1 MGDEVVSESCNDT
14 IGAIQLDYPP
24 LLEEVSQLQRYVLK
38 KRSRGQE
45 PTADE
50 LLSACSKGLL
60 VGNGNAPGYAGLDD
74 LRKFLKDLPTPF
86 EFTRDLMAHT
96 LGLRR
101 STIDTFLKP
110 NRKKRKKSGPH

>member
-1 MGDEVVSESCNDT
+1 MGDEVVSESGNDT
-14 IGAIQLDYPP
+14 VGAIQLDYPL
-24 LLEEVSQLQRYVLK
+24 LLEEVSQLSRYVSK

-60 VGNGNAPGYAGLDD
+60 VGDGNAPGYAGPED
-74 LRKFLKDLPTPF
+74 LKKFVKDLPAPF
-86 EFTRDLMAHT
+86 EFTRDLIAHT
-96 LGLRR
+96 LGLSR

-110 NRKKRKKSGPH
+110 NRKKRRKS